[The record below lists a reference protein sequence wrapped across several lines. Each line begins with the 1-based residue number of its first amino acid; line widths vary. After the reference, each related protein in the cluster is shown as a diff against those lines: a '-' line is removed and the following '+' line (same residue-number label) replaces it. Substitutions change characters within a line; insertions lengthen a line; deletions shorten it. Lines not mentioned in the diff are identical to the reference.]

1 MVDTVLFDLGNTLVR
16 YYTRAEWP
24 GVRLECVAA
33 AQDAL
38 LAGGLIGPAP
48 ADLIERVAK
57 ESATSPDGRV
67 QPLEGRLAR
76 IFGLSGPASD
86 EVCRAFMAPIF
97 ALGRPH
103 DDTLPVLEALRARGV
118 RTAIVSNSPWG
129 SPPHLWREELARLGL
144 AQRVDAAFFCG
155 DCGWRKP
162 APQIFEYVL
171 GSLGV
176 TAGQCLFVGDDPRW
190 DLAGPQ
196 AVGMPAVIVD
206 RTGATP
212 GSAVS
217 LAEATGMLLEG
228 KKRAQS

>member
-16 YYTRAEWP
+16 YYTREEWP

-38 LAGGLIGPAP
+38 LAGGLIGSAP
-48 ADLIERVAK
+48 ADLIERVAA
-57 ESATSPDGRV
+57 ESATSPDWRV
-67 QPLEGRLAR
+67 RPLEGRLAR
-76 IFGLSGPASD
+76 IFGLPSPAPD
-86 EVCRAFMAPIF
+86 EACRAFMAPIF
-97 ALGRPH
+97 ALASVY
-103 DDTLPVLEALRARGV
+103 DDTLPALAALRSGGV

-162 APQIFEYVL
+162 ARQIFDYVL
-171 GSLGV
+171 ARLS
-176 TAGQCLFVGDDPRW
+176 AAADRCLFVGDDPRW

-196 AVGMPAVIVD
+196 GVGMRAVIIDRSGEAPGCLASLSQVVELVD
-206 RTGATP
+206 QR
-212 GSAVS
+212 
-217 LAEATGMLLEG
+217 
-228 KKRAQS
+228 